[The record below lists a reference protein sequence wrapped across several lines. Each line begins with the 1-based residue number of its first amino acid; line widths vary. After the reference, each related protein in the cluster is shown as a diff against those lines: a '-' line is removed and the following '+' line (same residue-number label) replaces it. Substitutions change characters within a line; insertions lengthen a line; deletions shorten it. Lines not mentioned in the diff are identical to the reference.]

1 MFIGEPISFHEH
13 FSPYTHALLVIS
25 TMGVCSTLN
34 VAACL
39 LYTVCKHS
47 PRLTPIY
54 PQEGKTALH
63 VASCAGQTAVV
74 RVLLDH
80 GADVHAVTKVGRRGV
95 LLDGRVRVVHLLLY
109 MLDT

>member
-1 MFIGEPISFHEH
+1 M
-13 FSPYTHALLVIS
+13 
-25 TMGVCSTLN
+25 
-34 VAACL
+34 
-39 LYTVCKHS
+39 
-47 PRLTPIY
+47 
-54 PQEGKTALH
+54 
-63 VASCAGQTAVV
+63 ASCAGQTAVV